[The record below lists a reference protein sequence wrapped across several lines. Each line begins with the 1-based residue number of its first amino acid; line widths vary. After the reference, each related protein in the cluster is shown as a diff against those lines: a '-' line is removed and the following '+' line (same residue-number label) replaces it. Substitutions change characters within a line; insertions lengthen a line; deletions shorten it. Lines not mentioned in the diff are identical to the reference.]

1 MLQEM
6 DESHY
11 LWEKLEP
18 LERAELEKY
27 NIFLQAYDVS
37 GDSRLTINEF
47 KKIVLTRQPELREQV
62 IQREP
67 EIQGNFGVNDF
78 SEKTSLLLKKLW
90 QSHMDLE
97 IAAVEIKNS
106 EYPLTNFEIKEE
118 GILNSKDLR

>member
-18 LERAELEKY
+18 LQRAELEKY

-47 KKIVLTRQPELREQV
+47 KKIVLTR
-62 IQREP
+62 
-67 EIQGNFGVNDF
+67 
-78 SEKTSLLLKKLW
+78 
-90 QSHMDLE
+90 
-97 IAAVEIKNS
+97 
-106 EYPLTNFEIKEE
+106 
-118 GILNSKDLR
+118 